1 MAHGLFPP
9 NNPYYKRHTM
19 DDFYSDIERDG
30 YHIYSRKN
38 AKIKGFYPNEF
49 PDYPNVSLGD
59 LKVGGRITIR
69 AFFPTGAGS
78 TIRVD
83 GGYIDLEVE
92 HIETDHI
99 FGVILTE
106 LPEEFA
112 LGTGDSLEIWEDEI
126 LYKREAQVH

>member
-1 MAHGLFPP
+1 
-9 NNPYYKRHTM
+9 M

-30 YHIYSRKN
+30 YHIYSRNN
-38 AKIKGFYPNEF
+38 AKIKGFYPSEF
-49 PDYPNVSLGD
+49 PDYPSLSLGN
-59 LKVGGRITIR
+59 LKAGDQITIR
-69 AFFPTGAGS
+69 AFFPAGAGS

-83 GGYIDLEVE
+83 GGYIDLEIE

-112 LGTGDSLEIWEDEI
+112 LGTGDSLEIREDEI